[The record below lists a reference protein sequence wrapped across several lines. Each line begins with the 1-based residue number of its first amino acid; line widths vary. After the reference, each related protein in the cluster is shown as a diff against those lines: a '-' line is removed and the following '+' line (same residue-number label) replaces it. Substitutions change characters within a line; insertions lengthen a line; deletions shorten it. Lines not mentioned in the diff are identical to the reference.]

1 MKDMQEQQQQQQNE
15 DDSEDELDH
24 DLSEK
29 KVKDASK
36 NVSIREAVHCLHFA
50 KFLANP

>member
-1 MKDMQEQQQQQQNE
+1 MQEQQQQQQSE

-29 KVKDASK
+29 KVKGISK
-36 NVSIREAVHCLHFA
+36 NVIRGSEFCLLH
-50 KFLANP
+50 

>member
-1 MKDMQEQQQQQQNE
+1 MKDMQEQQQQQQSE

-29 KVKDASK
+29 KVKVISK
-36 NVSIREAVHCLHFA
+36 SVMGGAHLCAFH
-50 KFLANP
+50 

>member
-1 MKDMQEQQQQQQNE
+1 MKDMQEQQQQQQSE

-29 KVKDASK
+29 KVKDISK
-36 NVSIREAVHCLHFA
+36 WLMQCSKLHAFHC
-50 KFLANP
+50 P

>member
-1 MKDMQEQQQQQQNE
+1 MKDMQEQQQQQQSE

-29 KVKDASK
+29 KVKDISK
-36 NVSIREAVHCLHFA
+36 SVMGGSEFCSLH
-50 KFLANP
+50 

>member
-1 MKDMQEQQQQQQNE
+1 MKDMQEQQQQQQSE

-29 KVKDASK
+29 KVKDISK
-36 NVSIREAVHCLHFA
+36 SVMGGSCLHAFH
-50 KFLANP
+50 

>member
-1 MKDMQEQQQQQQNE
+1 MKDMQEQQQQQQSE

-29 KVKDASK
+29 KVKDIFR
-36 NVSIREAVHCLHFA
+36 NVMEGSEFCSLH
-50 KFLANP
+50 

>member
-1 MKDMQEQQQQQQNE
+1 MKDMQEQQQQQQSE

-29 KVKDASK
+29 KVKDISES
-36 NVSIREAVHCLHFA
+36 VMRGSEFCSLH
-50 KFLANP
+50 

>member
-1 MKDMQEQQQQQQNE
+1 MKDMQEQQQQQQSE

-29 KVKDASK
+29 KVKDISK
-36 NVSIREAVHCLHFA
+36 SVVGGSWLRVFR
-50 KFLANP
+50 